1 MGFYSEVEMPLRARV
16 GIEWRAKKKRPS
28 EASELLQRGAQEKK
42 KVAGPRYGQPAG
54 GRALGGGWGRPVGER
69 ELDGG
74 WAVARHA
81 GCQQMRNWLWLR
93 YMDG

>member
-28 EASELLQRGAQEKK
+28 EASELLQRGAQGKK

-54 GRALGGGWGRPVGER
+54 GRELMVEDGAGRWGRENLMVGG
-69 ELDGG
+69 L
-74 WAVARHA
+74 
-81 GCQQMRNWLWLR
+81 
-93 YMDG
+93 